1 MDDAVAQTQA
11 LIEERL
17 DFPPA
22 DFGLA
27 DNDID
32 VVFLKALEPATQLGR
47 SQIHQLAVD
56 ACPPIAQLSGAGD
69 HFFVKTFAPAHDRT
83 QNHDFLAAIRAADA
97 IENLAAGQRLNT
109 PAALHTVLRA
119 YF

>member
-22 DFGLA
+22 DFGFA
-27 DNDID
+27 DDNID
-32 VVFLKALEPATQLGR
+32 VVFLKALETAAQLGR

-56 ACPPIAQLSGAGD
+56 ARPAIAQFSGAGN
-69 HFFVKTFAPAHDRT
+69 HFFVKTLAPAHDRT
-83 QNHDFLAAIRAADA
+83 QDHDFLAAIGAADA
-97 IENLAAGQRLNT
+97 VENLTAGQRLNT
-109 PAALHTVLRA
+109 PSAL
-119 YF
+119 